1 MIGTIKPIE
10 DAAVA
15 HDGKKTLVMLKR
27 GPLESIAD
35 LFARLD
41 TAIATARSTGQRVN
55 ELNKPSSDTRYT
67 F

>member
-10 DAAVA
+10 NAAVA

-27 GPLESIAD
+27 GPAEPIAD

-41 TAIATARSTGQRVN
+41 TAIATARSTGLRVDD
-55 ELNKPSSDTRYT
+55 LNKPSSDTRYT